1 MLVQFDPSAFL
12 ADSELLSELE
22 KVASRVDCPSDR
34 VLFEQGD
41 AAVGL
46 YIVGTGTTT
55 ISLKSESNS
64 TIMKVDV
71 VSGSLLG
78 LPGVLGNQ
86 PYSLTAVAHKGTQ
99 VSFVSL
105 KDFSALMESNPSL
118 SLKVLQVLAAEVR
131 TARRALYE

>member
-22 KVASRVDCPSDR
+22 KVASKIDCQSDR

-41 AAVGL
+41 PAVGL

-55 ISLKSESNS
+55 ISLTSESNS

-86 PYSLTAVAHKGTQ
+86 PYSLTAVARKGTQ
-99 VSFVSL
+99 ISFVSL
-105 KDFSALMESNPSL
+105 MDFSALMESNPSL

-131 TARRALYE
+131 TARRAPYE

>member
-22 KVASRVDCPSDR
+22 KVASKIDCQSDR

-41 AAVGL
+41 PAVGL

-55 ISLKSESNS
+55 ISLTSESNS

-86 PYSLTAVAHKGTQ
+86 PYSLTAVARKGTQ
-99 VSFVSL
+99 ISFVSL
-105 KDFSALMESNPSL
+105 MDFSALMESNPSL